1 MIKTKK
7 IISVFLVILA
17 LFNLSVPAFAEGEND
32 AQQASSSVFDLEDA
46 SKVALTAAK
55 SKMILEGLSS
65 EVSGQTVV
73 TKVSYDKANGRY
85 KVTVRS
91 QYKFK
96 YSCVISIKEIFGK
109 EIGYIADSTF
119 EEQNVVKGFFGQG
132 FEKFT
137 FFFIK
142 LFKMADRA

>member
-7 IISVFLVILA
+7 IISVFLVILTMFSLA
-17 LFNLSVPAFAEGEND
+17 VPAFAESED
-32 AQQASSSVFDLEDA
+32 TAQSASSVFDLEDA

-65 EVSGQTVV
+65 DVSGQTVV
-73 TKVSYDKANGRY
+73 TKVSYDKENTRF
-85 KVTVRS
+85 KVTIRS

-96 YSCVISIKEIFGK
+96 YSCVIAVKEIFGK

-119 EEQNVVKGFFGQG
+119 EEQNIVKGFFGQG
-132 FEKFT
+132 FEKVT

-142 LFKMADRA
+142 LFKMADRV

>member
-7 IISVFLVILA
+7 VISVFLVILA
-17 LFNLSVPAFAEGEND
+17 LFSLSVPAFAESEDN
-32 AQQASSSVFDLEDA
+32 AQQASSSVFDFEDA

-65 EVSGQTVV
+65 EVSGQTVI
-73 TKVSYDKANGRY
+73 TKVSYDKANDRY

-119 EEQNVVKGFFGQG
+119 EEQNAVKGFFGQG
-132 FEKFT
+132 FEKIS

-142 LFKMADRA
+142 LFKMTERT

>member
-7 IISVFLVILA
+7 IISVILVILA
-17 LFNLSVPAFAEGEND
+17 IFSFASPAFADSGESG
-32 AQQASSSVFDLEDA
+32 QSASSSVFDLEDA

-65 EVSGQTVV
+65 EVSGQTVI

-91 QYKFK
+91 QYKYK
-96 YSCVISIKEIFGK
+96 YYCVVAVKEIFGK

-119 EEQNVVKGFFGQG
+119 EEQNIVKGFFGQG
-132 FEKFT
+132 FEKIS

>member
-7 IISVFLVILA
+7 IISVFLVVLA
-17 LFNLSVPAFAEGEND
+17 LFSLSMPAFAESDD
-32 AQQASSSVFDLEDA
+32 AKAASSSVFGFEDA

-55 SKMILEGLSS
+55 SKMVLEGLSS
-65 EVSGQTVV
+65 EVSGQTVI
-73 TKVSYDKANGRY
+73 TRVSYDKKNDCY
-85 KVTVRS
+85 KVTIRS

-96 YSCVISIKEIFGK
+96 YTCVISIQEIFGK
-109 EIGYIADSTF
+109 EIGYIADSAF
-119 EEQNVVKGFFGQG
+119 EEQNIVKGFLGQG

-142 LFKMADRA
+142 LFKMADRT